1 MNKVAYSQK
10 WRFFL
15 LFFKKN
21 YIYCCGDAHMVECSL
36 LGVREVQA
44 EEAGTGDFAKVCG
57 PNGPLEA
64 PPP

>member
-10 WRFFL
+10 WRL
-15 LFFKKN
+15 KKNN

-44 EEAGTGDFAKVCG
+44 EEAGAGDFAKVCG